1 MFHEL
6 NVVTKSIEINAPPSK
21 VFAAWTE
28 PDHLERWFTDKVT
41 GWPGVGSTLSF
52 RFKNFGFSV
61 DYKLAEMKPDVSLV
75 YKTRLPGVGTQ
86 VLSIKLARR
95 APKTIVTVSESGPEN
110 HKSDPLESGVDS
122 GWQMAL
128 SVLKN
133 YVENHF
139 GKNRETFF
147 AMLPA
152 QFEFPTLLD
161 LFTTREGLGR
171 WLTLVSDPPKQA
183 GDPVAFVFDSGQK
196 VTGHV
201 LALTHHEISMAWEEI
216 DGYWEVKSFPT
227 GGENKG
233 LCIRG
238 STYSPAKHPTAQ
250 IEVEIKD
257 ALVKLFAAVSSIS

>member
-6 NVVTKSIEINAPPSK
+6 NVVTKDIEINAPPNR

-28 PDHLERWFTDKVT
+28 PDHIERWFTDKVS

-61 DYKLAEMKPDVSLV
+61 DYKLAEMRPDTKVV

-86 VLSIKLARR
+86 VLTVNLARR

-110 HKSDPLESGVDS
+110 HKSDPKESGVES

-152 QFEFPTLLD
+152 QFDFDTLRS
-161 LFTTREGLGR
+161 LFTTVDGWGK
-171 WLTLVSDPPKQA
+171 WLDLESAPPQKPGEEYA
-183 GDPVAFVFDSGQK
+183 LKFDSGQRASGK
-196 VTGHV
+196 V
-201 LALTHHEISMAWEEI
+201 LALTHHEICMAWDEI
-216 DGYWEVKSFPT
+216 DGYWEIKSFPT
-227 GGENKG
+227 GGDNKG

-238 STYSPAKHPTAQ
+238 GTYSASAHSVEE
-250 IEVEIKD
+250 IEAEIKN
-257 ALVKLFAAVSSIS
+257 ALVRLFAALSTS